1 MNPGNFPER
10 KNKRR
15 KRALEQLK
23 AQAKKNP
30 SKELTIIIENTEA
43 KIVEDASSVRTKK
56 DRGKAGK

>member
-1 MNPGNFPER
+1 MKPGNFPER

-30 SKELTIIIENTEA
+30 SKELTTIIENTEA
-43 KIVEDASSVRTKK
+43 KIVEDAYSVKTKK